1 MDKLTINLS
10 AFRKKFILLFLLVCL
25 VVIGGYLLVLNGYT
39 ILESPEDTTE
49 LRNILIIVLIVLALV
64 ASWWKRNQKKKLVS
78 TRTFSGKLSYYKQ
91 IYLSRLWWNL
101 FSASAATFL
110 FVLTGRFIFLYFAL
124 FEVLITA
131 LSYPFELVIK
141 SDLGREDIVF
151 IN

>member
-10 AFRKKFILLFLLVCL
+10 SFRKKFIFFFSLVCL
-25 VVIGGYLLVLNGYT
+25 VVMGAYLLVLNGYT
-39 ILESPEDTTE
+39 ILETSEDTTE
-49 LRNILIIVLIVLALV
+49 LRNIFIIVLIGLALV
-64 ASWWKRNQKKKLVS
+64 ASWWKRNQKKKLSS
-78 TRTFSGKLSYYKQ
+78 TRTFSGKLSYYKR

-101 FSASAATFL
+101 FSASAASFL
-110 FVLTGRFIFLYFAL
+110 FLLTGRYIFLYFAL

>member
-10 AFRKKFILLFLLVCL
+10 AFRKKFILFFLLVCF

-49 LRNILIIVLIVLALV
+49 LRNIFIIVLIGLTLI
-64 ASWWKRNQKKKLVS
+64 ASWWKRNHKKKLGS
-78 TRTFSGKLSYYKQ
+78 TRTFSGKLSYYKR
-91 IYLSRLWWNL
+91 IFLSRLWWNL
-101 FSASAATFL
+101 FSAAAASFL
-110 FVLTGRFIFLYFAL
+110 LVLTGRFIFLYFAV

-141 SDLGREDIVF
+141 SDLGREDILF

>member
-10 AFRKKFILLFLLVCL
+10 AFRKKFILFFLLVCL

-39 ILESPEDTTE
+39 ILKSPEDTTE
-49 LRNILIIVLIVLALV
+49 LRNIFIIALIGLALV

-78 TRTFSGKLSYYKQ
+78 TRTFSGKLSYYKR

-101 FSASAATFL
+101 FSASAASFL

>member
-1 MDKLTINLS
+1 MDKLTIDLS
-10 AFRKKFILLFLLVCL
+10 AFRKKFILFFLLVCL

-39 ILESPEDTTE
+39 ILESPEDTPE
-49 LRNILIIVLIVLALV
+49 LRNIFIIVLIGLTLI
-64 ASWWKRNQKKKLVS
+64 ASWWKRNQKKKLGS
-78 TRTFSGKLSYYKQ
+78 TRTFSGKLSYYKR
-91 IYLSRLWWNL
+91 IFLSRLWWNL
-101 FSASAATFL
+101 FSASAASFL

-131 LSYPFELVIK
+131 LSYPFELVLK

>member
-110 FVLTGRFIFLYFAL
+110 FVLTGRSIFLYFAL

>member
-10 AFRKKFILLFLLVCL
+10 AFRKIFILFFLLVCL

-49 LRNILIIVLIVLALV
+49 LRNIFIIVLIGLALV

>member
-10 AFRKKFILLFLLVCL
+10 AFRKKFILFFLLVCF

-49 LRNILIIVLIVLALV
+49 LRNIFIIVLIGLTLI
-64 ASWWKRNQKKKLVS
+64 ASWWKRNYKKKLGS
-78 TRTFSGKLSYYKQ
+78 TRTFSGKLSYYKR
-91 IYLSRLWWNL
+91 IFLSRLWWNL
-101 FSASAATFL
+101 FSAAAASFL
-110 FVLTGRFIFLYFAL
+110 LVLTGRFIFLYFAV

-141 SDLGREDIVF
+141 SDLGREDILF